1 MRIAIATVQV
11 PFISGGAELM
21 TLGLMSAL
29 REFGHQV
36 EVVSMPFRFGPQSA
50 VRASMDMWKAQDFTH
65 FDCGRVDEV
74 IALKFPAFYLR
85 HANKKVWLM
94 HQHRSVYEL
103 FDTQYGDRSED
114 SQSIALRH
122 EIHASDTAALREAAD
137 VFTISRTV
145 SDRLLAFNG
154 IKSTPLY
161 QPPPHAEKF
170 LHGELFPY
178 IFCPSRIESLK
189 RQELLVRAMIHVRAP
204 VVAVIAGDGGQLDSL
219 VQLTHSLGVG
229 HKVKFIGRPDHDAMV
244 NYYRNCLAVFFGPLH
259 EDYGFVTLEAM
270 LSSKAVITC
279 TDSGGPTEFVRHL
292 ETGHVVEPTPAAVAD
307 SIDSLWCNRK
317 ATHTM
322 GHDGRRLYDTLG
334 ISWHRVVSRLLR

>member
-29 REFGHQV
+29 RDFGHQV
-36 EVVSMPFRFGPQSA
+36 ESVSMPFRFGPQSA
-50 VRASMDMWKAQDFTH
+50 VRASMDVWKAQDFTR

-74 IALKFPAFYLR
+74 IALKFPAFYLQHER
-85 HANKKVWLM
+85 KKVWLM

-114 SQSIALRH
+114 SESIALRH
-122 EIHASDTAALREAAD
+122 EILASDTAALREAAG

-145 SDRLLAFNG
+145 SDRLLAYNG

-170 LHGELFPY
+170 FAGDMFPY
-178 IFCPSRIESLK
+178 VFCPSRIESLK
-189 RQELLVRAMIHVRAP
+189 RQELLVRAMTHVKAP
-204 VVAVIAGDGGQLDSL
+204 VMAVIAGNGGQLDSL
-219 VQLTHSLGVG
+219 MRLTHSLNVT
-229 HKVKFIGRPDHDAMV
+229 HKVKFVGRPDHDAMV
-244 NYYRNCLAVFFGPLH
+244 KYYRNCLAVFFGPLH

-279 TDSGGPTEFVRHL
+279 TDSGGPTEFVRHD
-292 ETGHVVEPTPAAVAD
+292 ETGHVVEPTPSAVAD
-307 SIDSLWCNRK
+307 SIDSLWSDRK
-317 ATHTM
+317 AARRL

-334 ISWHRVVSRLLR
+334 ISWHRVVSSLLR